1 MRERERGGKRIL
13 CEIVPALDFSCRT
26 VQRELSRGVVN
37 PESPEVES
45 ATENV
50 FFKKKILLIHN
61 LDNYIPIFTE
71 ENEISHLTKNYK

>member
-1 MRERERGGKRIL
+1 M
-13 CEIVPALDFSCRT
+13 
-26 VQRELSRGVVN
+26 N

-50 FFKKKILLIHN
+50 FLKKILLIHN
-61 LDNYIPIFTE
+61 LENYIPIFTE